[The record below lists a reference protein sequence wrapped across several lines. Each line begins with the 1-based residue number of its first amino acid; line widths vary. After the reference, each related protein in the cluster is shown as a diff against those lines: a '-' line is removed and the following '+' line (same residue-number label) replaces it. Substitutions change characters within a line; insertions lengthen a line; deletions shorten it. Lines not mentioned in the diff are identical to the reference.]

1 MSHSTRRAIILGGS
15 AVLAAG
21 PARAQGVAGFAG
33 NRAGS
38 GVFDH
43 SAFDALLARRARNLR
58 DGVARVDYGGWQAS
72 RADRAALDAYMAAL
86 EGIRPHALTRPEQFA
101 YWANL
106 YNAVTLR
113 VVLEAYPV
121 TTIRSIRSGL
131 IPGPWRRRVVTV
143 EGVGL
148 TLDHIEHGIL
158 RRGWTEPRVHYAVN
172 CASYSCPNL
181 PLRAWRGAGLGPA
194 LDAAA
199 RAYVNSPRAVRFDGD
214 VLVVSSIYRWYAD
227 DFGGSDARVIAHL
240 ARYADEPL
248 RGRLGTATRIG
259 RHTYDWALNDIPRG

>member
-1 MSHSTRRAIILGGS
+1 MSHSTRRALILGGS

-21 PARAQGVAGFAG
+21 PAWAQGVAGFTA
-33 NRAGS
+33 NRAGT

-43 SAFDALLARRARNLR
+43 AAFDALLARRARNSR
-58 DGVARVDYGGWQAS
+58 DGVVRVDYRGWQAS
-72 RADRAALDAYMAAL
+72 RADRAALDAYIAAL
-86 EGIRPHALTRPEQFA
+86 EGLRPHSLTRPEQFA

-106 YNAVTLR
+106 YNAVTIR

-121 TTIRSIRSGL
+121 STIRTIRSGL
-131 IPGPWRRRVVTV
+131 LPGPWRRRVVTV
-143 EGVGL
+143 EGVEL
-148 TLDHIEHGIL
+148 TLDDIEHAIL
-158 RRGWTEPRVHYAVN
+158 RRGWADPRVHYAVN

-181 PLRAWRGAGLGPA
+181 PLRAWRGAGLGPG

-199 RAYVNSPRAVRFDGD
+199 RAYVNSARAVRFDGD

-248 RGRLGTATRIG
+248 SSRLRSATRID
-259 RHTYDWALNDIPRG
+259 RHTYEWALNDIQRG